1 MTLVVLLAIAAIGCG
16 PRIRTTSV
24 STPDRRAVMRLE
36 QLAQQ
41 EMRCGTPLR
50 FTSLE
55 LGAYQ
60 VDGCGQTREYAYVC
74 AGRRCSFQPIVPAVL
89 RASADLQCAPEQLQF
104 AAQSATHRAFFG
116 CARGAAYM
124 LVCAGRGCTWS
135 RTPEAVALATP
146 SEDYVPAPAP
156 IGDPSLLDVIIP
168 PPPSAASPSTIAPP
182 PAASPDALVIP
193 SPPS

>member
-1 MTLVVLLAIAAIGCG
+1 MVLAIAAVGCG
-16 PRIRTTSV
+16 PRIRTESV
-24 STPDRRAVMRLE
+24 RTPDPRAVLRLE
-36 QLAQQ
+36 RLAQQ
-41 EMRCGTPLR
+41 EMRCSAPLR

-116 CARGAAYM
+116 CSRGAAYM

-135 RTPEAVALATP
+135 RTPETVALATP
-146 SEDYVPAPAP
+146 SADAYVVPAPAP
-156 IGDPSLLDVIIP
+156 FADPSLLDVVIP
-168 PPPSAASPSTIAPP
+168 PPPSTASPSTIAPP
-182 PAASPDALVIP
+182 PSAAPEALVIP
-193 SPPS
+193 PPPS